1 VIRIDIKEK
10 KEMLKLK
17 IVDRGYGKDEDGNEI
32 KQSDRYVLTDGENS
46 IDLDGLKDITIKDAG
61 KIPFKVVTLKV
72 LVDDILVEK
81 KK

>member
-1 VIRIDIKEK
+1 
-10 KEMLKLK
+10 MLKLK